1 METIGSAQGGP
12 AAGTVVRPDHPLA
25 TPEPAQPPPSPL
37 HSHPVE
43 FTATAGEYFRIW
55 IVNLALTIA
64 TLGIYSAWAKVRKKR
79 YFYSHTR
86 IGGDHFEYRG
96 NPVAILKGRLL
107 AVAVAG
113 ALYVAANFS
122 PTLLI
127 AAFALGAFVLP
138 WLIVRSMA
146 FNAHNSAFRNVR
158 FRFRGGYGK
167 ALAIVLGYGL
177 LTVVTFGLGYF
188 FFKVKITEFI
198 VRHHSYG
205 ATGFDTKPLKK
216 AFFDVYGKMI
226 GMGIVLGIVLAG
238 FSLSL
243 VGMLEQPPAP
253 GSPVDLG
260 LTAFSYLFYIGIYAF
275 VRAGILNATWNNASL
290 GPVSFESTL
299 RPMALYRLYLE
310 NVFAILAT
318 VGLATPWAVVRLL
331 RYRATNFKLLSVGP
345 LATFAAVSGAGVG
358 AGGEEVG
365 EMLDIDFS
373 L

>member
-1 METIGSAQGGP
+1 MEKV
-12 AAGTVVRPDHPLA
+12 VVRPDHAAVPGFVPD
-25 TPEPAQPPPSPL
+25 TPAQASPVDR
-37 HSHPVE
+37 HAVE

-55 IVNLALTIA
+55 IVNLALTVV

-79 YFYSHTR
+79 YFYGHTR
-86 IGGDHFEYRG
+86 IAGDHFEYRG
-96 NPVAILKGRLL
+96 NPLAILKGRLL
-107 AVAVAG
+107 AVVVAG
-113 ALYVAANFS
+113 GVYFAANFA
-122 PTLLI
+122 PLLLL
-127 AAFALGAFVLP
+127 AVLGVAVFALP

-158 FRFRGGYGK
+158 FRFRGTYGR
-167 ALAIVLGYGL
+167 ALAIVVGYGL
-177 LTVVTFGLGYF
+177 LTVFTLGLGYF

-205 ATGFDTKPLKK
+205 ATPFDTKPLKK

-226 GMGIVLGIVLAG
+226 GMGIVLGIVLTG
-238 FSLSL
+238 FSSSL
-243 VGMLEQPPAP
+243 IAMMEAPPTP

-260 LTAFSYLFYIGIYAF
+260 LTAITYVFYIGIYAF

-290 GPVSFESTL
+290 GPITFESTL

-331 RYRATNFKLLSVGP
+331 RYRAANFTVISIGP
-345 LATFAAVSGAGVG
+345 LATFAAASGADVA